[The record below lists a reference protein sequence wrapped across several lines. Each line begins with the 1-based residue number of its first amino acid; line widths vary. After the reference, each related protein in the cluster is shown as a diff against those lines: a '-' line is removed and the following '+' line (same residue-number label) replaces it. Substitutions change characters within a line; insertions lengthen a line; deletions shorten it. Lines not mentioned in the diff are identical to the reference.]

1 MHKPHACQ
9 PSATLNVRALLMRCV
24 ASLLLAQLMS
34 GCSSDDSAAPAAAA
48 GPSSGSTQPPTGQ
61 RLDGHGRFI
70 GTVAIGNVAYFGD
83 AVLTVDGK
91 IRLYIGDPY
100 EPDGVLQAARPR
112 ASAQV
117 IGAVD
122 QRGVGDGIVAG
133 QTCSATTSDW
143 FCSEAATAQIELTG
157 TQSGVAGRIT
167 VSTRG
172 GADAWTLS
180 LARWENYYVLPARVS
195 DVAGLYQEL
204 LAAFA
209 VGDDTMTRID
219 QDGRMFFQSAR
230 SGCTGNGALTPHLDG
245 RFAVYDVR
253 LSIGGCDAAHAF
265 MNGDFEG
272 LASESA
278 SSYWN
283 YDSMLRI
290 WLSRG
295 AGADSEAI
303 TMLGSR

>member
-1 MHKPHACQ
+1 M
-9 PSATLNVRALLMRCV
+9 PSATGVNVRSLLTRCV
-24 ASLLLAQLMS
+24 ANLLLAQLML

-48 GPSSGSTQPPTGQ
+48 RSSSDSTEPTGAG
-61 RLDGHGRFI
+61 LDGHGRFI
-70 GTVAIGNVAYFGD
+70 GTVSIGNVSYFGD
-83 AVLTVDGK
+83 ALLTVDGK
-91 IRLYIGDPY
+91 VRLYIGDPY
-100 EPDGVLQAARPR
+100 VADGVLQAARPS

-122 QRGVGDGIVAG
+122 QRGVGHGIVAG
-133 QTCSATTSDW
+133 QTCTATTSDW
-143 FCSEAATAQIELTG
+143 FCSEAATAEIELAE
-157 TQSGVAGRIT
+157 TQGGVAGRIT
-167 VSTRG
+167 VRTRS

-180 LARWENYYVLPARVS
+180 LSNWENYYVLPARVP
-195 DVAGLYQEL
+195 DLAGLYREL
-204 LAAFA
+204 LAEFA
-209 VGDDTMTRID
+209 VGDDTIMRID
-219 QDGRMFFQSAR
+219 HDGRMFFQSAR
-230 SGCTGNGALTPHLDG
+230 SGCTGNGFLTPHLDG

-253 LSIGGCDAAHAF
+253 LSIGGCDAAHAV

-290 WLSRG
+290 WVSRG
-295 AGADSEAI
+295 AGTGSEAI